1 MRKSY
6 TKYRIKVSGGTEV
19 VQQAIGSVLQ
29 EEYET
34 RAEVNELRRCMLGLF
49 KDLTVEI
56 MAVSRY
62 TRVRKLV

>member
-1 MRKSY
+1 M
-6 TKYRIKVSGGTEV
+6 SGGTEV